1 MIYPPKEMLK
11 IMLVCLLH
19 VSWMWSKKSFLLYA
33 VAKKHTYIYE
43 SSYHVIIEKQKLFG
57 TENYPSKNFK
67 RKPIMFLKKRN
78 YKYPL

>member
-19 VSWMWSKKSFLLYA
+19 VSWMLSKKSFLLYA

-43 SSYHVIIEKQKLFG
+43 SSYHVIIEKQKTFWNRKL
-57 TENYPSKNFK
+57 SFK
-67 RKPIMFLKKRN
+67 KLKKRTN
-78 YKYPL
+78 YVSQEKKL

>member
-43 SSYHVIIEKQKLFG
+43 SSYHVIIEKQKTFWNRKL
-57 TENYPSKNFK
+57 SFK
-67 RKPIMFLKKRN
+67 KLKKKTN
-78 YKYPL
+78 YVSQEKKL